1 MYECTNQVNQ
11 SKIINVLSCIISS
24 EQIRLVNKTKGD
36 NAKFAL
42 ALAFQSQK

>member
-11 SKIINVLSCIISS
+11 SKIINALSCIISS
-24 EQIRLVNKTKGD
+24 EQIKLVNKTKGD